1 MEESETRTQGF
12 PGHSV
17 VKNPP
22 EKKEMRFDPWV
33 GKIPWKRAQQPI
45 PEADLM
51 ISFHSLWDQL
61 HSRASASQQ
70 FPSYTSAL
78 QGGSSLVAQMIKNLP
93 AMQDMW
99 VQSLGWEDPLEK
111 GMATHS
117 SILAW
122 RIPWIEE
129 SVQLQSMGL
138 QSRT

>member
-61 HSRASASQQ
+61 HSQTSASQQ

-78 QGGSSLVAQMIKNLP
+78 QGGSFPGGSDDKESACNAGYVGSVP
-93 AMQDMW
+93 G
-99 VQSLGWEDPLEK
+99 LGRSPGEGNGHPL
-111 GMATHS
+111 
-117 SILAW
+117 
-122 RIPWIEE
+122 
-129 SVQLQSMGL
+129 
-138 QSRT
+138 